1 MKARSHKP
9 GSACKY
15 LNDKVVINKDNN
27 YFFKIFILFIFKYFT
42 YLFFRE
48 GKGERR
54 EGEKNPCVVAS
65 CVPPTGDLA
74 RNPAMCPRLGTKGL
88 PVQFPVRAK
97 SPVGGMREAT
107 TH

>member
-54 EGEKNPCVVAS
+54 EGEKHQCVVAS
-65 CVPPTGDLA
+65 SMSPTGNLA
-74 RNPAMCPRLGTKGL
+74 CNPGMCLDWESNWQPFGSHAGWHS
-88 PVQFPVRAK
+88 VY
-97 SPVGGMREAT
+97 
-107 TH
+107 